1 MIKKIALENFYLL
14 IKSFLKNL
22 KMIEIKTAAAML
34 AYFLIFSIFPFFIV
48 LLNIVSFFFK
58 GKEVDII
65 NFFEKVPEEIGQTI
79 TSVLV
84 SLINS
89 SSSALLSISIIIALW
104 SGSNGIVQLINK
116 VNEAFGHEPSRS
128 FFKKRL
134 LGIAFTIGLV
144 ALIILVLASGVFNNL
159 ILDLLLKFVGDN
171 KFIRLM
177 YKIIIFIVPIIF
189 MIITFFLLYYF
200 SQNKADR
207 HKVSLLYVL
216 IGSIA
221 TTLLWIL
228 VTNGFGFYV
237 ANFASYDKTYGSI
250 GGVIVLLTWLYLSSA
265 ILIVGAVFASS
276 LQNYKD
282 SKDINKT
289 IYKNIKSNKKG

>member
-1 MIKKIALENFYLL
+1 
-14 IKSFLKNL
+14 
-22 KMIEIKTAAAML
+22 MIEIKTAAAML

-128 FFKKRL
+128 FFKKGFLELLLL
-134 LGIAFTIGLV
+134 LGL
-144 ALIILVLASGVFNNL
+144 
-159 ILDLLLKFVGDN
+159 
-171 KFIRLM
+171 
-177 YKIIIFIVPIIF
+177 
-189 MIITFFLLYYF
+189 
-200 SQNKADR
+200 
-207 HKVSLLYVL
+207 
-216 IGSIA
+216 
-221 TTLLWIL
+221 
-228 VTNGFGFYV
+228 
-237 ANFASYDKTYGSI
+237 
-250 GGVIVLLTWLYLSSA
+250 
-265 ILIVGAVFASS
+265 
-276 LQNYKD
+276 
-282 SKDINKT
+282 
-289 IYKNIKSNKKG
+289 

>member
-104 SGSNGIVQLINK
+104 SVQMEL
-116 VNEAFGHEPSRS
+116 
-128 FFKKRL
+128 
-134 LGIAFTIGLV
+134 
-144 ALIILVLASGVFNNL
+144 
-159 ILDLLLKFVGDN
+159 
-171 KFIRLM
+171 
-177 YKIIIFIVPIIF
+177 
-189 MIITFFLLYYF
+189 F
-200 SQNKADR
+200 S
-207 HKVSLLYVL
+207 
-216 IGSIA
+216 
-221 TTLLWIL
+221 
-228 VTNGFGFYV
+228 
-237 ANFASYDKTYGSI
+237 
-250 GGVIVLLTWLYLSSA
+250 
-265 ILIVGAVFASS
+265 
-276 LQNYKD
+276 
-282 SKDINKT
+282 
-289 IYKNIKSNKKG
+289 

>member
-1 MIKKIALENFYLL
+1 M
-14 IKSFLKNL
+14 
-22 KMIEIKTAAAML
+22 
-34 AYFLIFSIFPFFIV
+34 
-48 LLNIVSFFFK
+48 
-58 GKEVDII
+58 
-65 NFFEKVPEEIGQTI
+65 
-79 TSVLV
+79 
-84 SLINS
+84 
-89 SSSALLSISIIIALW
+89 
-104 SGSNGIVQLINK
+104 
-116 VNEAFGHEPSRS
+116 
-128 FFKKRL
+128 
-134 LGIAFTIGLV
+134 
-144 ALIILVLASGVFNNL
+144 VLASGVFNNL

-265 ILIVGAVFASS
+265 ILIVGAVLLHHFKITRI
-276 LQNYKD
+276 QK
-282 SKDINKT
+282 I
-289 IYKNIKSNKKG
+289 